1 MSNTMQRAVLAL
13 LTLLVLLPA
22 PAMAACSITLR
33 NVTAANFTSSQAYP
47 IFNAA
52 ETAATLSFQ
61 VRHPNGQA
69 ACNYF
74 VTFSRGGSATYN
86 RRMATGANQL
96 QYQLYPTS
104 AKAAVLKAI
113 PDAVA
118 GEVITGTFSTTALVT
133 HDLSYYI
140 ALPPQQVVVPGLYTD
155 SVVVRLYEGTLSSYT
170 QRDSVTLSMKARVV
184 ATTEMC
190 VACTSAFDNTM
201 HSHELNFGT
210 LETGESK
217 SATVRVRTNEGYT
230 LKLQSQNRSYLK
242 HTTLNSTVR
251 YTVEVGGVPVDLTP
265 NAAQTACHVPG
276 VTAAQGTAY
285 DVRVI
290 IGSVSGALA
299 GNYSDAITLTVT
311 AY

>member
-1 MSNTMQRAVLAL
+1 M
-13 LTLLVLLPA
+13 
-22 PAMAACSITLR
+22 
-33 NVTAANFTSSQAYP
+33 
-47 IFNAA
+47 
-52 ETAATLSFQ
+52 
-61 VRHPNGQA
+61 RHPNGQA

-86 RRMATGANQL
+86 RRLATGANQL

-104 AKAAVLKAI
+104 AKATVLKAI

-118 GEVITGTFSTTALVT
+118 GEVITGTFTSTALVT
-133 HDLSYYI
+133 HDKSYYI
-140 ALPPQQVVVPGLYTD
+140 AIPAQQVVVPGTYTD
-155 SVVVRLYEGTLSSYT
+155 SVVVRLYEGTLASYT
-170 QRDSVTLSMKARVV
+170 QRDSVTLSMKAQVV

-190 VACTSAFDNTM
+190 VACTNSFDNTM
-201 HSHELNFGT
+201 HSHELNFGV

-217 SATVRVRTNEGYT
+217 SATVRVRTNEGYA
-230 LKLQSQNRSYLK
+230 LYLQSGNRSYLK

-265 NAAQTACHVPG
+265 TSKTLAAHVPG

-290 IGSVSGALA
+290 IGTVTGVLA